1 MWDIDCDKKETL
13 KLSRLL
19 DKCCHV
25 LHPNMVFPKE
35 HPGYVHSHHR
45 NIARFLV
52 LLQQKQTGNITL
64 SQIDAITGTQWRRF
78 LLSGPTGIP
87 SAAPTTFE
95 AWLLSGRRSPMSRAL
110 LDDIK
115 NFESRR
121 SPMSPALLE
130 DIQNFDSQDLSR
142 IVSPVTPV
150 VQISLARP
158 SAPIFDQVEH
168 SCLGEEAKTL
178 ALALPS
184 PSLCNATSVLQLST
198 VVDQLPATVSPVST
212 SPSATIPT
220 VPSACNSTSLSRMT
234 TSPTSPIAA
243 LYSDWGGA
251 TAGIVDGFD
260 SPAQGTLM
268 DPSRVLSQQA
278 VEYPTTSRMVFC
290 K

>member
-1 MWDIDCDKKETL
+1 
-13 KLSRLL
+13 
-19 DKCCHV
+19 
-25 LHPNMVFPKE
+25 MVFPKE

-95 AWLLSGRRSPMSRAL
+95 AWLLSGRRSPMS
-110 LDDIK
+110 
-115 NFESRR
+115 
-121 SPMSPALLE
+121 PALLE

-158 SAPIFDQVEH
+158 PAPIFDQVEH